1 MMELVLSPASAENL
15 ELSETGLPAF
25 KRGVSQNM
33 IASRVS
39 PSSRKALRVSPAAR
53 KALRVSPAARKALRV
68 SPAPRNFCF
77 PTFAFPVHS
86 ASIFSQSSSD
96 KKWRVPRRWE
106 RTFTSDG
113 IFS

>member
-39 PSSRKALRVSPAAR
+39 PSAR
-53 KALRVSPAARKALRV
+53 KALRVSPAAR
-68 SPAPRNFCF
+68 NFCF
-77 PTFAFPVHS
+77 PTFAFRVHS

-106 RTFTSDG
+106 RTFTCDG

>member
-1 MMELVLSPASAENL
+1 MMELVLSPAAAENL

-53 KALRVSPAARKALRV
+53 KALRVSPAH
-68 SPAPRNFCF
+68 RNSCF